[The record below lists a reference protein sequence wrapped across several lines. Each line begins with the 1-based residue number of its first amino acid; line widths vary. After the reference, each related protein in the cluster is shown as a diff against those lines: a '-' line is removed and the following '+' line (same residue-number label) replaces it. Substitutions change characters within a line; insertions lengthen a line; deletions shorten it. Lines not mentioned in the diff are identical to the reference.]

1 MTGTDPQHAAP
12 GQGGD
17 PSLTSAL
24 PEGSNRRRAVPVR
37 IALDGAVDPGH
48 EAQLVVGDS
57 RPFALIGRWAGGGA
71 IVGSEPVR
79 VARNDEDPF
88 ALLGDTTA
96 REDGPATDFVG
107 GGWFGHLGYELG
119 IPGELPVSPPPGREK
134 LPSFSLAR
142 YDHLLRLDHEGRW
155 WFEALWTKDREA
167 TLQRRL
173 ETLRKRLAERPAR
186 PGAFTT
192 GPWNSDPSPQGHARA
207 VEACRTRIAAGDLYQ
222 ANISLRL
229 RSAFSG
235 DPAGLF
241 ARAAGALR
249 PDRAAFLAAE
259 DWTIASL
266 SPELFLERKGN
277 QVRSAPIKGTRPRSA
292 DPVAAAA
299 TRAELDESEKD
310 RAENTMIVDLVRND
324 LGRVCLSGS
333 VEVTALAEPRPH
345 PGVWHLVSEVEGE
358 LRPEVG
364 DADLL
369 AGTFPPGSVTGAPKV
384 AAIETIAELESN
396 ARQVFT
402 GAIGFASPFA
412 GLELSVAIRTFEIR
426 GERIWLDA
434 GGGIVADS
442 DPEEEAAE
450 AASKARPLLDAIGAV
465 KDEGSPPGS
474 APPVLR
480 LGPRPVPRP
489 DPRLGVFETL
499 RVEDGVP
506 VGLERHLDR
515 LRSSVTELYGQP
527 LPDDLSARAESEAAA
542 VDGTARMRID
552 FVPGDEVTLTV
563 APLVAMAEPVLLA
576 PVTVPGGLGP
586 HKWRDR
592 RLLDALAEAVAPS
605 VPLLVDLDGYVLE
618 AAWASVFVIGP
629 ESELATPP
637 LDGRILPGVG
647 RQRLIGRANGEG
659 RPVAERPIHLSELRE
674 AERAFLE
681 NSLRGSLPLV
691 VADES

>member
-1 MTGTDPQHAAP
+1 MTETDPQHAAL
-12 GQGGD
+12 GREGD
-17 PSLTSAL
+17 PSLVSAL
-24 PEGSNRRRAVPVR
+24 PEGAGRQGVVPVR
-37 IALDGAVDPGH
+37 IALGGTIQPGH
-48 EAQLVVGDS
+48 EAQLTAGDS

-88 ALLGDTTA
+88 TLIGDTT
-96 REDGPATDFVG
+96 ELGEGPTTNFVG
-107 GGWFGHLGYELG
+107 GGWFGYLGYELG
-119 IPGELPVSPPPGREK
+119 IPDELPVNPPPARET
-134 LPSFSLAR
+134 LPSFSLSR
-142 YDHLLRLDHEGRW
+142 YDHLLRLDEDGQW

-167 TLQRRL
+167 KLQQRL
-173 ETLRKRLAERPAR
+173 ETLRKRLAEGLAR

-192 GPWNSDPSPQGHARA
+192 GPWNSDPSPRGHARA

-241 ARAAGALR
+241 ARATGALR

-266 SPELFLERKGN
+266 SPELFLERKGDK
-277 QVRSAPIKGTRPRSA
+277 VRSAPIKGTRPRSA
-292 DPVAAAA
+292 DPEAAAV
-299 TRAELDESEKD
+299 TRAELAESDKD

-324 LGRVCLSGS
+324 LGRVCLPGS
-333 VEVTALAEPRPH
+333 VEVTTLAEPRPH
-345 PGVWHLVSEVEGE
+345 PGVWHLVSEVEGD
-358 LRPEVG
+358 LRPGVD

-412 GLELSVAIRTFEIR
+412 GLELSVAIRTFEIH

-450 AASKARPLLDAIGAV
+450 AAIKARPLLEAIGAV
-465 KDEGSPPGS
+465 KDAGAQSGS
-474 APPVLR
+474 APSVRR
-480 LGPRPVPRP
+480 LGPRAVPRP
-489 DPRLGVFETL
+489 DRAMGVFETL
-499 RVEDGVP
+499 RVEDGRP
-506 VGLERHLDR
+506 AGLERHLDR
-515 LRSSVTELYGQP
+515 LRSSVLALYGLP
-527 LPDDLSARAESEAAA
+527 LPAGLSAQVMAEAAA
-542 VDGTARMRID
+542 VEGTSRMRID
-552 FVPGDEVTLTV
+552 FVPDEEVTLTV
-563 APLVAMAEPVLLA
+563 APLAELAEPVILE
-576 PVTVPGGLGP
+576 PVTVPGGLGA

-592 RLLDALAEAVAPS
+592 RLLEASTEAVAPS

-618 AAWASVFVIGP
+618 AAWASVFIETSGG
-629 ESELATPP
+629 ELATPP

-647 RQRLIGRANGEG
+647 RQCLINRADRAGN
-659 RPVAERPIHLSELRE
+659 PVAERPIHLTELRN
-674 AERAFLE
+674 AERAFLN